1 MYSRIG
7 GGGAGG
13 DGGGAGGNGGDGG
26 RGREGMVRT
35 RTAWVSVKKSRSSF
49 GDSVHMMGCG
59 TPAVVAGV
67 PSVMLVPLPTAH
79 ART

>member
-35 RTAWVSVKKSRSSF
+35 RTAWVSVKKS
-49 GDSVHMMGCG
+49 
-59 TPAVVAGV
+59 
-67 PSVMLVPLPTAH
+67 
-79 ART
+79 